1 MEEDKLKPIVVDTS
15 LSPYSKL
22 KPVAISSVK
31 LQDNFWKPRIKI
43 LKEVTLPTQYEQLE
57 KTGHIFNFQRASGK
71 VKGEFQGFFFNDS
84 DLYKWIEAVSYYLAQ
99 EYDERLNSLLER
111 VIGEIESAQDED
123 GYLNTYFVFE
133 KKNQRWE
140 NLRDMH
146 ELYCAGHLIQ
156 AAIAH
161 YRATK
166 SSRLLKVA
174 LKLADHIDNVF
185 GPNKK
190 YGAPGHPEIEMAL
203 VELFRLT
210 RDKKYLRLSEFFIDQ
225 RGHGL
230 IGGRELHIDHKPF
243 RELDEI
249 VGHAVRSVYLNCGA
263 ADIYMETGEE
273 ALLKALERLWEN
285 MTEKKMYITGGIGSR
300 YEGESFGE
308 NYELPNEEAYCETC
322 ASIANIMWN
331 WRMLLITGDA
341 KFSDL
346 IELTLY
352 NAALAGISLD
362 GKHYF
367 YVNPLE
373 SRKKHER
380 KEWYD
385 CACCPPNIARLLA
398 SLPGYFY
405 STSEEG
411 IWVHLYAKSEAKIEL
426 ENLTVN
432 IIQETNYPWEGEV
445 LIRVEP
451 NEESTFSI
459 FLRVPGWS
467 KLATIK
473 VGDEEKLVHETGKYI
488 EIRRKWKQG
497 DEIRIN
503 FHVEVEK
510 IFSNENV
517 KNNLCKVAIKRGP
530 IIYCIESVDNPNL
543 NIFNLSLPLDSELK
557 TRWTANLLN
566 GINIIEGEA
575 LYSELDNTKEKL
587 YTSSYELTK
596 SLSKVRFTAIPY
608 YAWANRGKSD
618 MLVWIK
624 ISKMFFNNLR
634 SKEKQ

>member
-1 MEEDKLKPIVVDTS
+1 MKRDRLKPVTVDTS
-15 LSPYSKL
+15 LSPYAKL
-22 KPVAISSVK
+22 KPIPISSVK
-31 LQDNFWKPRIKI
+31 LQDNFWKPRLKT
-43 LKEVTLPTQYEQLE
+43 LKEVTLTTQYKQLE
-57 KTGHIFNFQRASGK
+57 ETGHIFNFQRASGK

-84 DLYKWIEAVSYYLAQ
+84 DVYKWIEAVSYYLAQ
-99 EYDERLNSLLER
+99 EEDERLKSLLDK
-111 VIGEIESAQDED
+111 VIEEIELAQDED

-133 KKNQRWE
+133 RKNQRWT

-161 YRATK
+161 VRATK
-166 SSRLLKVA
+166 SNKLFEIA
-174 LKLADHIDNVF
+174 LKLADHISSVF

-190 YGAPGHPEIEMAL
+190 YGTPGHPEVEMAL
-203 VELFRLT
+203 VELYRLT
-210 RDKKYLRLSEFFIDQ
+210 RNEKYLKLSKFFIDQ

-230 IGGRELHIDHKPF
+230 IGGSENLIDHKPF

-273 ALLKALERLWEN
+273 NILKTLMKLWKN

-322 ASIANIMWN
+322 ASVASIMWN

-352 NAALAGISLD
+352 NAALPGISLD
-362 GKHYF
+362 GEHYF

-373 SRKKHER
+373 SHGNHER
-380 KEWYD
+380 KKWYS

-426 ENLTVN
+426 ESLTVN
-432 IIQETNYPWEGEV
+432 IIQETNYPWEEEV
-445 LIRVEP
+445 LLKVEP
-451 NEESTFSI
+451 EEESTFSI
-459 FLRVPGWS
+459 FLRIPSWS
-467 KLATIK
+467 KFATIK
-473 VGDEEKLVHETGKYI
+473 VNNEEKQVYETGKYV
-488 EIRRKWKQG
+488 EIRRKWKRN
-497 DEIRIN
+497 DEIIIN
-503 FHVEVEK
+503 LHMDIDRV
-510 IFSNENV
+510 FSNKNV
-517 KNNLCKVAIKRGP
+517 INNLCKVAIKRGP
-530 IIYCIESVDNPNL
+530 IVYCIESIDNPNL
-543 NIFNLSLPLDSELK
+543 DIFNLSLPLDSELK
-557 TRWTANLLN
+557 ARWVSNLLN
-566 GINIIEGEA
+566 GVNVIEGEA
-575 LYSELDNTKEKL
+575 VYYDFNTLGEKL
-587 YTSSYELTK
+587 YVSNSDLTK
-596 SLSKVRFTAIPY
+596 SLKEVKFTAIPY
-608 YAWANRGKSD
+608 YAWANRGKSN

-624 ISKMFFNNLR
+624 ISKNLLNVSR
-634 SKEKQ
+634 NE

>member
-1 MEEDKLKPIVVDTS
+1 MKEDKLKPVVVDTS
-15 LSPYSKL
+15 LSPYAKL

-31 LQDNFWKPRIKI
+31 LQDNFWKPRMKI
-43 LKEVTLPTQYEQLE
+43 LKEVTLPSQYEQLE

-84 DLYKWIEAVSYYLAQ
+84 DVYKWIEAVSYYLAQ
-99 EYDERLNSLLER
+99 DEDEKLKSLLDR
-111 VIGEIESAQDED
+111 VIEEVESAQDED

-133 KKNQRWE
+133 RKNERWM

-156 AAIAH
+156 AAVA
-161 YRATK
+161 YTRATK
-166 SSRLLKVA
+166 SDRLLKVA
-174 LKLADHIDNVF
+174 LKLADHISNVF

-190 YGAPGHPEIEMAL
+190 YGTPGHPEVEMAL
-203 VELFRLT
+203 VELYRLSGNE
-210 RDKKYLRLSEFFIDQ
+210 KYLKLSKFFIDQ

-230 IGGRELHIDHKPF
+230 IGGSKYHIDHKPF

-249 VGHAVRSVYLNCGA
+249 VGHAVRSVYLNCGV
-263 ADIYMETGEE
+263 ADVYMETGEKALLE
-273 ALLKALERLWEN
+273 ALMRLWKN

-322 ASIANIMWN
+322 ASVASIMWN

-346 IELTLY
+346 IELVLY

-373 SRKKHER
+373 SHEKHER
-380 KEWYD
+380 QDWYA

-411 IWVHLYAKSEAKIEL
+411 IWVHLYARSEARIGL
-426 ENLTVN
+426 GSLTVN
-432 IIQETNYPWEGEV
+432 VVQETNYPWDGEV

-451 NEESTFSI
+451 EEENTFSI
-459 FLRVPGWS
+459 FLRIPGWS
-467 KLATIK
+467 RLATVK
-473 VGDEEKLVHETGKYI
+473 VGDEEKTTNDTGKYL
-488 EIRRKWKQG
+488 EIRRKWKRG
-497 DEIRIN
+497 DEIRMN
-503 FHVEVEK
+503 FHIDSEK

-517 KNNLCKVAIKRGP
+517 INNLCKVAIKRGP
-530 IIYCIESVDNPNL
+530 IVYCIESVDNPNL
-543 NIFNLSLPLDSELK
+543 NIFNLSLPLNSELK
-557 TRWTANLLN
+557 VRWVPNLLN
-566 GINIIEGEA
+566 GVNVIEGEA
-575 LYSELDNTKEKL
+575 LYYEFDDMKEKL
-587 YTSSYELTK
+587 YMSNSDLAR
-596 SLSKVRFTAIPY
+596 SLKKVKFTAIPY
-608 YAWANRGKSD
+608 YAWANRGKSN

-624 ISKMFFNNLR
+624 VAKIF
-634 SKEKQ
+634 